1 MIDPIQQLQLFI
13 SSSSG
18 NNGGGKRHVDGDAA
32 DLLRVGAVRPRL
44 GLHGRDHR
52 LRRQDVL
59 RSLGRQRMGHAPSLY
74 LFSTYLDKR

>member
-18 NNGGGKRHVDGDAA
+18 NNRGGERHLDGDAA
-32 DLLRVGAVRPRL
+32 DLLRVGAVRARL

-59 RSLGRQRMGHAPSLY
+59 RSLGRRMSHPRSLY